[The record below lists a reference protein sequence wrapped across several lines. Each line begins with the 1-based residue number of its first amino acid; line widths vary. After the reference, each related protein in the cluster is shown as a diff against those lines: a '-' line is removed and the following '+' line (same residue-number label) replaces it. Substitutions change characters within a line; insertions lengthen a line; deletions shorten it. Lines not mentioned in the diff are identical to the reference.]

1 MDLEQDKLL
10 KDKVIIRQN
19 RDFLRIESD
28 KVLILAKI
36 YLIKH
41 QATKNLKLMIL
52 RKDLEMIYKQVN
64 LIKKDNKNNN

>member
-41 QATKNLKLMIL
+41 QATKNHKLMIL
-52 RKDLEMIYKQVN
+52 RKDLEMIYK
-64 LIKKDNKNNN
+64 

>member
-52 RKDLEMIYKQVN
+52 SNYLEMIYK
-64 LIKKDNKNNN
+64 

>member
-52 RKDLEMIYKQVN
+52 RKDLEMIYK
-64 LIKKDNKNNN
+64 